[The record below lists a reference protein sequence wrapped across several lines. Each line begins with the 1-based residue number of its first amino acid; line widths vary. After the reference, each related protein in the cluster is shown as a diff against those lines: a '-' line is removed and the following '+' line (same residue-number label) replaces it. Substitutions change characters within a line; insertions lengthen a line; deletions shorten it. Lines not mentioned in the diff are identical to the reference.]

1 MISRLKVAPNFMA
14 KVGETALIVNLKNIS
29 QPRQRHVEDPFNRS
43 RPAGEQH
50 DLIGKRDRFGQ
61 IVGDKENRFLVLAPD
76 FQELGGRCLRFL
88 YG

>member
-1 MISRLKVAPNFMA
+1 MTKYDIAFSILLKAHFFTPDLGKSSWLEGSRMA
-14 KVGETALIVNLKNIS
+14 RGRGL
-29 QPRQRHVEDPFNRS
+29 NRS
-43 RPAGEQH
+43 RPAGERH

-61 IVGDKENRFLVLAPD
+61 IVGDKEDRFLVRAPD